1 MRILIA
7 VPTFENIY
15 PDVFKAIYD
24 LDETYQSESGDAVL
38 PNEYIF
44 EYIRGYDCATARNR
58 IVMTAQQNKADYIL
72 MVDNDV
78 IIPPETI
85 ELFLDEPV
93 DVCLGAYAHRDT
105 DNIYRGRTCLCRLY
119 QPNGQKYFNYPLE
132 SEYEAKELIL
142 LEEAGEKKIQI
153 HGGGMGCA
161 FIKTSVF
168 NKINYPWYDWVNYSD
183 DNRGMLSEDLY
194 FCEQCRSKDIPIYT
208 DVRVKAKHIL
218 RHAQECV

>member
-7 VPTFENIY
+7 VPTYESIY

-24 LDETYQSESGDAVL
+24 LKETYSWESNPCP

-44 EYIRGYDCATARNR
+44 EYIRGYDVSSARNK
-58 IVMTAQQNKADYIL
+58 IVEKAKELNADYIL

-85 ELFLDEPV
+85 ELFLDDTV
-93 DVCLGAYAHRDT
+93 DVCLGAYPHRSKDRPYEG
-105 DNIYRGRTCLCRLY
+105 NTCICRLEDSK
-119 QPNGQKYFNYPLE
+119 GSRYFNYPIE
-132 SEYEAKELIL
+132 SQYAAKELLIF
-142 LEEAGEKKIQI
+142 EEAGEKKIQI

-161 FIKTSVF
+161 FIRTSIF
-168 NKINYPWYDWVNYSD
+168 DQIEYPYFKWVNYEDKQHSV
-183 DNRGMLSEDLY
+183 LSEDLY
-194 FCEQCRSKDIPIYT
+194 FCEQCKHLGIPVYT
-208 DVRVKAKHIL
+208 DVRVRAKHIL

>member
-24 LDETYQSESGDAVL
+24 LDETYESEFDPVI

-58 IVMTAQQNKADYIL
+58 IVTTAQEHGADYIL

-78 IIPPETI
+78 IIPKNTI
-85 ELFLDEPV
+85 ELFLDNPV
-93 DVCLGAYAHRDT
+93 DVCLGAYPHRDT
-105 DNIYRGRTCLCRLY
+105 DNIYRGRTCICKLFDIKGNR
-119 QPNGQKYFNYPLE
+119 YFNYPLE
-132 SEYEAKELIL
+132 SEYTSKELID
-142 LEEAGEKKIQI
+142 LESIGQYKTEI

-168 NKINYPWYDWVNYSD
+168 EQINYPWYDWVNYGD

-194 FCEQCRSKDIPIYT
+194 FCEQCKREEIPIYT
-208 DVRVKAKHIL
+208 DTRIRCKHIL